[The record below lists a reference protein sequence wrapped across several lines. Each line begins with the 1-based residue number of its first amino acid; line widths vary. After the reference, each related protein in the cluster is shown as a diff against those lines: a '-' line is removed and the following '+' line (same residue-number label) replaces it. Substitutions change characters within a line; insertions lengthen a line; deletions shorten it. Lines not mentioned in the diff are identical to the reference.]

1 MTGFRNATVLID
13 GKLVKTSL
21 VIKDGK
27 IDGFY
32 EADGQINLPEGAI
45 VLPGFIDEHT
55 HGALGSD
62 TMDANVADYK
72 TIASQLVKE
81 GTTAFLLT
89 TMTASK
95 EGIIDSIKAY
105 NEFCSLPNDYATPV
119 GIHLE
124 GPFINP
130 NKCGAQP
137 KEYIAIPEIEA
148 IKEYASLSNGSIK
161 LITVAPEVD
170 GALEFIKFCKGLGI
184 TLTAG
189 HTSATYEEFKKGVDS
204 GVTCT
209 THTYNAMSPFTHRE
223 IGVVGGA
230 LLEDVY
236 NEVIADGIHVS
247 IPAIKL
253 LTSLKKDKLILVTD
267 AMRAKGVSDGE
278 SELGGQKVYVK
289 NGEARLADGTLAGS
303 TLTMDKA
310 FKNMV
315 EKVGLTIEETAKAVS
330 ENPAKN
336 LGIFD
341 EYGSIE
347 KGKRANLTILDNNL
361 SVIMT
366 VVNGK
371 IAFSK

>member
-1 MTGFRNATVLID
+1 MIGFRNATVLMD
-13 GKLVKTSL
+13 GKLEKTS
-21 VIKDGK
+21 VTVKNGI

-32 EADGQINLPEGAI
+32 ETDGQIDLPDGAI

-55 HGALGSD
+55 HGAVGSD
-62 TMDANVADYK
+62 TMDASVLAYK
-72 TIASQLVKE
+72 TIAEQLVKE

-95 EGIIDSIKAY
+95 EGIDNSIKAY
-105 NEFCSLPNDYATPV
+105 NEFLALPNDYALPV

-124 GPFINP
+124 GPFINA

-137 KEYIAIPEIEA
+137 KEYIVKPEIDA
-148 IKEYASLSNGSIK
+148 IKEYISLSNGLIK

-170 GALEFIKFCKGLGI
+170 GALEFIKYCKKVGI

-189 HTSATYEEFKKGVDS
+189 HTSATYEEFKKGVES
-204 GVTCT
+204 GITCT

-253 LTSLKKDKLILVTD
+253 LSSLKKDKLILVTD

-315 EKVGLTIEETAKAVS
+315 EKVGLSIEETAKAVS

-336 LGIFD
+336 LGIF
-341 EYGSIE
+341 
-347 KGKRANLTILDNNL
+347 
-361 SVIMT
+361 
-366 VVNGK
+366 
-371 IAFSK
+371 

>member
-55 HGALGSD
+55 HGAVGSD

-148 IKEYASLSNGSIK
+148 IKEYANLSNGSIK

-170 GALEFIKFCKGLGI
+170 GALEFIKFCKSLGI

-189 HTSATYEEFKKGVDS
+189 HTSATYEEFVEYLGAFMGGGEIELSEDELAMVAGGKGLCFV
-204 GVTCT
+204 
-209 THTYNAMSPFTHRE
+209 
-223 IGVVGGA
+223 IGGSNGP
-230 LLEDVY
+230 E
-236 NEVIADGIHVS
+236 ADGHAS
-247 IPAIKL
+247 IDGVEGHACYYVGIGI
-253 LTSLKKDKLILVTD
+253 ILP
-267 AMRAKGVSDGE
+267 
-278 SELGGQKVYVK
+278 
-289 NGEARLADGTLAGS
+289 
-303 TLTMDKA
+303 
-310 FKNMV
+310 
-315 EKVGLTIEETAKAVS
+315 I
-330 ENPAKN
+330 
-336 LGIFD
+336 
-341 EYGSIE
+341 
-347 KGKRANLTILDNNL
+347 
-361 SVIMT
+361 IM
-366 VVNGK
+366 
-371 IAFSK
+371 